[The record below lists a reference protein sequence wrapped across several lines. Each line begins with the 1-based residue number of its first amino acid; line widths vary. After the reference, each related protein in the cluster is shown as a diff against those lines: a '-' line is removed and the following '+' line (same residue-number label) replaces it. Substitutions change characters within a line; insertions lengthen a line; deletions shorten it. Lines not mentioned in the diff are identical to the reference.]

1 MNYCIVMPRLTDINE
16 QGNQF
21 PIGMAYVSS
30 SLKQTGRNVVTYNL
44 TYKSGTTQELLLKLI
59 QENNVD
65 VFMTGGLT
73 GQYWRLKEMVDA
85 ARAVKP
91 DLIICVGGGI
101 ITSSP
106 VPAMEALETVDYGMI
121 GEGEITEETVTLK
134 GCIFNEDGFEANQDD
149 TNLTHEFDL
158 NPYDIVISSATG
170 A

>member
-16 QGNQF
+16 QSTQF

-30 SLKQTGRNVVTYNL
+30 SLKQTGRNVITYNL

-91 DLIICVGGGI
+91 DLIICVGG
-101 ITSSP
+101 
-106 VPAMEALETVDYGMI
+106 
-121 GEGEITEETVTLK
+121 
-134 GCIFNEDGFEANQDD
+134 
-149 TNLTHEFDL
+149 
-158 NPYDIVISSATG
+158 
-170 A
+170 